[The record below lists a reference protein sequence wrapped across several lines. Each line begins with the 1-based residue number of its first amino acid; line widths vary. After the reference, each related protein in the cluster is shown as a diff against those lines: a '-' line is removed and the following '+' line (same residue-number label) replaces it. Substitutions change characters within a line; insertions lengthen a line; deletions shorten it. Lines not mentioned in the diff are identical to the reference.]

1 MEKSRI
7 KHEVRFA
14 EFRALDED
22 NYKMIIE
29 GYALT
34 FEQPATHDYGGV
46 KFTEVI
52 SRGALNNAD
61 LSDVPLR
68 YNHSDE
74 FMIMAR
80 TRNNSLQLIVDD
92 IGLKIRAE
100 LIDTQSNRDVYKSI
114 KSGLISK
121 MSFAFDVEKDG
132 DKWDEDDGGIKR
144 RINNIRKIY
153 DVSVVDTPFY
163 DTTNVFARSVEL
175 LESSAVGAGA
185 VALALEKRKL
195 KMKYERK
202 II

>member
-1 MEKSRI
+1 MEKNKI
-7 KHEVRFA
+7 KHEIRFA
-14 EFRALDED
+14 EFRALDEESD
-22 NYKMIIE
+22 NMIIE

-34 FEQPATHDYGGV
+34 FEQPATHDYGDV

-132 DKWDEDDGGIKR
+132 DEWDEGDSGIKR
-144 RINNIRKIY
+144 RINKFRKIY

-175 LESSAVGAGA
+175 LESSAVGASA

-195 KMKYERK
+195 KIKYETK
-202 II
+202 NF

>member
-1 MEKSRI
+1 MEKNRN
-7 KHEVRFA
+7 KHEIRFA
-14 EFRALDED
+14 EFRALDEESD
-22 NYKMIIE
+22 NMIIE

-34 FEQPATHDYGGV
+34 FEQPATHDYGDV

-132 DKWDEDDGGIKR
+132 DEWDEGDGGIKR
-144 RINNIRKIY
+144 RINKFRKIY

-175 LESSAVGAGA
+175 LESSAVGASA

-195 KMKYERK
+195 KMKCETK